1 MIVNFSSE
9 MIQALADQL
18 GQEEGEEVLEGSEH
32 QEKLRDLLK

>member
-1 MIVNFSSE
+1 

-18 GQEEGEEVLEGSEH
+18 GKDEDYSNVNGIDN